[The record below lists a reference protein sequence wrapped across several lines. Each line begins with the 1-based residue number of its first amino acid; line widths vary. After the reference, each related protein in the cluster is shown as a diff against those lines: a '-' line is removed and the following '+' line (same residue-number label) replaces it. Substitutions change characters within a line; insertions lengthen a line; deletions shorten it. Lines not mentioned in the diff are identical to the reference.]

1 MIWPNKG
8 MLEAITLYLGK
19 QVLVNH
25 YNGKLNIVRIRRDSS
40 ISIRINLRGITHFVK
55 NQI

>member
-1 MIWPNKG
+1 